1 MLKVRVIP
9 TLLYK
14 SVGLVK
20 GVGFNSWRRVDTVLP
35 AIKVYNMREVDELIL
50 VDIEATKE
58 GRDPDYESIRD
69 FSRECFA
76 PFCVGG
82 GICNIEQIRQL
93 LRAGADKVAINSAA
107 YDNLELITE
116 GARLFG
122 SQCIVASIDCRKI
135 DGSYRCFSHN
145 GEVDTGY
152 SLEEWVQKVV
162 EAGAGEILLTSV
174 ELDGTMQGYDVE
186 MIKIATELVNVP
198 VIASGGAGTVEH
210 FKEALTDGGADAALA
225 ASLFHYKELE
235 IRQVKEYLRDQ
246 GISVRLI

>member
-1 MLKVRVIP
+1 
-9 TLLYK
+9 
-14 SVGLVK
+14 
-20 GVGFNSWRRVDTVLP
+20 
-35 AIKVYNMREVDELIL
+35 MRSTI
-50 VDIEATKE
+50 
-58 GRDPDYESIRD
+58 
-69 FSRECFA
+69 
-76 PFCVGG
+76 
-82 GICNIEQIRQL
+82 
-93 LRAGADKVAINSAA
+93 AA

-198 VIASGGAGTVEH
+198 VIASGGAGVHEYVSSNYDQERSIGGCGGEH
-210 FKEALTDGGADAALA
+210 LSFYGTDPKGG
-225 ASLFHYKELE
+225 K
-235 IRQVKEYLRDQ
+235 
-246 GISVRLI
+246 GISGRAGHTGTNQIMILVQVQK

>member
-1 MLKVRVIP
+1 MECAVAYDRQ
-9 TLLYK
+9 
-14 SVGLVK
+14 G
-20 GVGFNSWRRVDTVLP
+20 
-35 AIKVYNMREVDELIL
+35 ADEICFL
-50 VDIEATKE
+50 DITATHE
-58 GRDPDYESIRD
+58 GRGTMVDVVRRTAKKVFVPLT
-69 FSRECFA
+69 
-76 PFCVGG
+76 VGG
-82 GICNIEQIRQL
+82 GVRTIDDYRQI

-107 YDNLELITE
+107 YDNLELITD

-198 VIASGGAGTVEH
+198 VIASGGAGSYEDMYQAITQ
-210 FKEALTDGGADAALA
+210 GGASAVAA
-225 ASLFHYKELE
+225 ASIYHFTEQTPRE
-235 IRQVKEYLRDQ
+235 AKEYLGER
-246 GISVRLI
+246 GIPVRIK